1 MSRTH
6 KLTDERE
13 TPTRQAISFMERP
26 SSRRSLRASNRSS
39 VFMTE
44 NITKAADVVRAGD
57 RTRTG
62 DILLGRQE
70 LYQLSYAR
78 V

>member
-1 MSRTH
+1 
-6 KLTDERE
+6 
-13 TPTRQAISFMERP
+13 
-26 SSRRSLRASNRSS
+26 
-39 VFMTE
+39 MTE